1 MMKAFEWTNPAN
13 INEAV
18 KMLQASPGRYRRS
31 AAADCRRPGLADD
44 DERLHVAA
52 GACCQ
57 SERIFRGSIS
67 ISLTARGLT
76 IGALVTLTELEEH
89 AGVRKSFPGLAEAA
103 HSIAT
108 PQIRNLGTVGGNLCQ
123 RPRCWYFRLEEVNCL
138 KKGGSEC
145 YAASGEN
152 KYNAIIAGGP
162 SYIVHPSDLAPMLL
176 ALGATVTVIGA
187 AGKRVIPLDKFFT
200 LPSEGNIRRE
210 NVLKN
215 DDIITQIYVPASALA
230 EKSTYLKFKERES
243 LDFALASAAVAL
255 RLGPNQAVQRCAD
268 CSWRRGADTVARSR
282 GREIS
287 RWQKIDAG
295 RACRSREDRARRSEA
310 AREKCV
316 QGSACAN
323 ARTSRVSKS
332 GKCLGGSYGKR
343 ISRTTPISVL
353 RIAAVE
359 EVLHARSTGDKC

>member
-1 MMKAFEWTNPAN
+1 MKAFEWTNPAN

-18 KMLQASPGRYRRS
+18 KLLNVASPGDIDE
-31 AAADCRRPGLADD
+31 APRPIAGGQDLLTTMKDYTSRPVRLVNLKNISGLN
-44 DERLHVAA
+44 
-52 GACCQ
+52 
-57 SERIFRGSIS
+57 SIT
-67 ISLTARGLT
+67 LNTRGLT

-123 RPRCWYFRLEEVNCL
+123 RPRCWYFRLEEVICL

-162 SYIVHPSDLAPMLL
+162 SYIVHPSDLAPMLV
-176 ALGATVTVIGA
+176 ALGATVTVTGA
-187 AGKRVIPLDKFFT
+187 TGKRVIPLDKFFT

-215 DDIITQIYVPASALA
+215 DDIITQISVPASALG
-230 EKSTYLKFKERES
+230 ERSTYLKFKERES

-255 RLGPNQAVQRCAD
+255 RLGPNQ
-268 CSWRRGADTVARSR
+268 TVRDAR
-282 GREIS
+282 I
-287 RWQKIDAG
+287 
-295 RACRSREDRARRSEA
+295 
-310 AREKCV
+310 V
-316 QGSACAN
+316 
-323 ARTSRVSKS
+323 
-332 GKCLGGSYGKR
+332 LGGVAPIPWRVPAAEKFLVGKKL
-343 ISRTTPISVL
+343 TPDVLAETGKIALAEAKPLEKNAYKVPLAQTLVRRALAKAGSV
-353 RIAAVE
+353 
-359 EVLHARSTGDKC
+359 

>member
-1 MMKAFEWTNPAN
+1 MKAFEWTNPTTV
-13 INEAV
+13 NEAV
-18 KMLQASPGRYRRS
+18 KMLTVASPGDVDE
-31 AAADCRRPGLADD
+31 APRPLAGGQDLLTTMKDYTSRPTRLVNLKNIRGLNKIT
-44 DERLHVAA
+44 LN
-52 GACCQ
+52 
-57 SERIFRGSIS
+57 
-67 ISLTARGLT
+67 ARGLT

-123 RPRCWYFRLEEVNCL
+123 RPRCWYFRLEEVICL

-176 ALGATVTVIGA
+176 ALGATVTVMGA

-215 DDIITQIYVPASALA
+215 EEIITEIHVPASPLA
-230 EKSTYLKFKERES
+230 ARSTYLKFKERES
-243 LDFALASAAVAL
+243 LDFALASAAVAV
-255 RLGPNQAVQRCAD
+255 RLTGRIVLGGVAPIPWRGPAAEKFLVGKELKPDVLA
-268 CSWRRGADTVARSR
+268 
-282 GREIS
+282 
-287 RWQKIDAG
+287 
-295 RACRSREDRARRSEA
+295 EA
-310 AREKCV
+310 AKIALAEAQPLEK
-316 QGSACAN
+316 N
-323 ARTSRVSKS
+323 AYKVPLAQTLVRRALAKA
-332 GKCLGGSYGKR
+332 GG
-343 ISRTTPISVL
+343 V
-353 RIAAVE
+353 
-359 EVLHARSTGDKC
+359 

>member
-1 MMKAFEWTNPAN
+1 MKAFEWTNPAS
-13 INEAV
+13 INEAIN
-18 KMLQASPGRYRRS
+18 LLSASGDIDEAP
-31 AAADCRRPGLADD
+31 RPIAGGQDLLTTMKDYTSRPVRLVNLKNISGLN
-44 DERLHVAA
+44 
-52 GACCQ
+52 
-57 SERIFRGSIS
+57 SITLNS
-67 ISLTARGLT
+67 KGLT

-89 AGVRKSFPGLAEAA
+89 AGVRKSFPGLGEAA

-152 KYNAIIAGGP
+152 KYNAIIGGGP

-176 ALGATVTVIGA
+176 ALGATVSVTGA

-215 DDIITQIYVPASALA
+215 DDIITQINVPASALA
-230 EKSTYLKFKERES
+230 AKSTYLKFKERDS

-255 RLGPNQAVQRCAD
+255 SLGPNDAVRE
-268 CSWRRGADTVARSR
+268 SR
-282 GREIS
+282 I
-287 RWQKIDAG
+287 
-295 RACRSREDRARRSEA
+295 
-310 AREKCV
+310 V
-316 QGSACAN
+316 
-323 ARTSRVSKS
+323 
-332 GKCLGGSYGKR
+332 LGGVAPVPWRVPAAERFLAGKKL
-343 ISRTTPISVL
+343 TPDVLAETAKIALAEAKPLEKNAYKVPLAQTLVRRALAKAASV
-353 RIAAVE
+353 
-359 EVLHARSTGDKC
+359 